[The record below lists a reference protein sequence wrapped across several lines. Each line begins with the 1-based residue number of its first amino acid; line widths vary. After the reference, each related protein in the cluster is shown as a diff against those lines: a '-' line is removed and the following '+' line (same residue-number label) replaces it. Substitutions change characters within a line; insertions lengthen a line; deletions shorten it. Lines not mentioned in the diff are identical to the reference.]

1 MEKIAREKFRE
12 LLMAFMEKNNL
23 TVSEI
28 AEVLPYSIVTLNS
41 IISGETLPSDGML
54 KQVGEMLEHGFER
67 FSKSKKAEKENIS
80 EAITREN
87 FRALLVAFMEKNDLS
102 VKKVAKAITC
112 SIATLN
118 RLILGKTLPSNEMLK
133 QVGTMFGLGFE
144 RFSKLTNDDKENI
157 SEAIG
162 AVGGGILGFGTITGA
177 ISSLGVSGVSAV
189 GISTGL
195 AALGGLVGGGMVTG
209 VSVAAVI
216 PIGVGAI
223 GYGIV
228 KAVKVYW
235 ENHQIDQ
242 EGYDPFWERPLE
254 FDE

>member
-1 MEKIAREKFRE
+1 MEKITRENFRE
-12 LLMAFMEKNNL
+12 LLLAFMEKNNL

-28 AEVLPYSIVTLNS
+28 TEVLPYSIATLNS

-54 KQVGEMLEHGFER
+54 KQVSEMLERGFER
-67 FSKSKKAEKENIS
+67 FSKSKKTEKEKIA
-80 EAITREN
+80 EAITRKN
-87 FRALLVAFMEKNDLS
+87 FRALLVAFMEKNDLE
-102 VKKVAKAITC
+102 VKQVAKAITC

-118 RLILGKTLPSNEMLK
+118 RLILGKTLPSDEMLR

-144 RFSKLTNDDKENI
+144 GYSKLKKAEKEKI

-195 AALGGLVGGGMVTG
+195 GVLGGLVGGGMATG

-216 PIGVGAI
+216 PIGAGAI

-228 KAVKVYW
+228 KAVKTYC
-235 ENHQIDQ
+235 ENKQIDK
-242 EGYDPFWERPLE
+242 EGYDPFWEMPLE
-254 FDE
+254 LDE